1 MRLLRLLAVL
11 LLTAVMLRPA
21 ASVTAQPQQLI
32 LLPSILR
39 GYEITTTW
47 AYTQTCSQPLSPPV
61 PTPAVFPG
69 SVRVLELRVTV
80 DGFPPGTPWRTEWRV
95 NDVPNPG
102 LNQQGTLPANRQVTV
117 RLVVGPN
124 GTCLNP
130 LPNGAYWANFYL
142 NGLLLEVAFAI
153 LG

>member
-1 MRLLRLLAVL
+1 MAVLVLAV
-11 LLTAVMLRPA
+11 VVLRPVEPVA
-21 ASVTAQPQQLI
+21 AQPSYQL

-39 GYEITTTW
+39 GFEVVTTW

-61 PTPAVFPG
+61 PTPAIFPG
-69 SVRVLELRVTV
+69 NVRVLEIRFTV
-80 DGFPPGTPWRTEWRV
+80 EGFPPGTQWRTEWRV

-102 LNQQGTLPANRQVTV
+102 LNQQGALPANRQVTA

-124 GTCLNP
+124 GTCLNL
-130 LPNGAYWANFYL
+130 LPNGAYWVNFYL
-142 NGLLLEVAFAI
+142 NGLLLEVAFAV